1 MALVLNEEQLMLRD
15 AARHFLSEQ
24 APVSQVRKLRD
35 SGNREGFSRGL
46 WKGMV
51 DMGWT
56 GILVPEELGGLGY
69 GYTGIGLILE
79 ECGRTLAA
87 SPLQGTS
94 LVGAAAL
101 LIAGSGSQ
109 RDQFLPA
116 VASGEHLLALAC
128 DEGPHH
134 DPARVDCQAEEQAGA
149 WTLNGSKS
157 AVVDGHIADSLIV
170 SAWTGAGVS
179 LFLVPSNASGLT
191 VNRVAVLDTHV
202 MATVDF
208 KQVKLADENLLGE
221 KDLAQTKLD
230 RILDVARIGVAAEM
244 LGLAQEAFE
253 RTVEYLKQRKQFGVP
268 IGSFQALQH
277 RAALLFGE
285 IELCKSL
292 VLKSLHSLDEGKDD
306 LAELASLTKAKTG
319 ETARLATAEA
329 IQMHGGIGMT
339 DDFDIGFFLKRYRVL
354 EHLYGD
360 SNFHLD
366 RFARIRGY

>member
-24 APVSQVRKLRD
+24 APVSQLREIRD
-35 SGNREGFSRGL
+35 TGNPDGFSREL
-46 WKGMV
+46 WSAMNE
-51 DMGWT
+51 MGWT

-79 ECGRTLAA
+79 ECGRTLSA
-87 SPLQGTS
+87 SPLHGTS
-94 LVGAAAL
+94 LVGVAAL
-101 LIAGSGSQ
+101 LIAGSS
-109 RDQFLPA
+109 DQQARLLPA
-116 VASGEHLLALAC
+116 VAAGEHLLALAC
-128 DEGPHH
+128 DEGSGH
-134 DPARVDCQAEEQAGA
+134 DPTRVDCQADRQPGG
-149 WTLNGSKS
+149 WTLNGSKT
-157 AVVDGHIADSLIV
+157 AVVDGQVADSFIV
-170 SAWTGAGVS
+170 SAWTGRGVS
-179 LFLVPSNASGLT
+179 LFLVPSDASGLT
-191 VNRVAVLDTHV
+191 VHRVAVLDTHV
-202 MATVDF
+202 MATVEF
-208 KQVKLADENLLGE
+208 KQVLLEEQQLLGE
-221 KDLAQTKLD
+221 PDVAMDKLD
-230 RILDVARIGVAAEM
+230 AILDVARIGAAAEM

-292 VLKSLHSLDEGKDD
+292 VLRALHALDEGEDD
-306 LAELASLTKAKTG
+306 MAELASLTKAKTA

-339 DDFDIGFFLKRYRVL
+339 DDFDIGFFLKRYRIL
-354 EHLYGD
+354 ENLYGD

-366 RFARIRGY
+366 RFARLRGY